1 MRPVTV
7 EDSDELSLLEM
18 DLFPDNCLNEY
29 TLAREIDL
37 GMGFVVT
44 DNHKI
49 VAYMLLRG
57 NGYLMDIMRLGV
69 LEKYQGQGLGTRLL
83 RVGMQMAEQTMLT
96 VEAKNERALRL
107 YSRHGFQIVGRL
119 LGDTAWVMGH
129 KKRLRQSDYFI
140 GLDR

>member
-57 NGYLMDIMRLGV
+57 DGYLMDIMRLGV
-69 LEKYQGQGLGTRLL
+69 LESYQGQGLGTRLL

-119 LGDTAWVMGH
+119 LGDAAWVMGH
-129 KKRLRQSDYFI
+129 KKRLRQSDHFI